1 MNAKH
6 RRTLEAIFARPVPS
20 DIRWMEIE
28 ALLVALGADRS
39 EGRGSPGP
47 VPAQWRGSDFSSPA
61 PEAGNEQGGGRVGS
75 RILEN
80 GGYRAV
86 TTMMHD
92 GYLAELEIDEG
103 VGVIHGR
110 VINARAVLTFEG
122 ETLAELKA
130 AFADTIADYRAWCKE
145 RGTEPEK
152 PYSGTLSLR
161 IAPELHR
168 RVAEQAAKAGE
179 SINQFIA
186 ERLEE
191 VA

>member
-1 MNAKH
+1 MT
-6 RRTLEAIFARPVPS
+6 TL
-20 DIRWMEIE
+20 
-28 ALLVALGADRS
+28 
-39 EGRGSPGP
+39 
-47 VPAQWRGSDFSSPA
+47 
-61 PEAGNEQGGGRVGS
+61 
-75 RILEN
+75 
-80 GGYRAV
+80 
-86 TTMMHD
+86 THD

-103 VGVIHGR
+103 AGVIHGR

-130 AFADTIADYRAWCKE
+130 AFADTIADYREWCKE
-145 RGTEPEK
+145 RGDEPEK